1 MTVHSLAS
9 YVIQN
14 DIDVAVLHSKYFV
27 IMESEIPS
35 KNKWNNNLEVLVII
49 YK

>member
-14 DIDVAVLHSKYFV
+14 DVAVLHSKYFV

-35 KNKWNNNLEVLVII
+35 KNKWNNNVEVLVII